1 MSEHKKVIS
10 LSLIILNILS
20 AVFYAV
26 YVITGIQNHL
36 TNIAAGITFVLL
48 IADLIYAGLCKTKVS
63 IAQIILSAFLFIIN
77 FASNYIIGLSAYT
90 LDKNYIGIISIILLF
105 LMNALFIF
113 IDLKKAN
120 KPIELNKIV
129 SIIIFTAG
137 ILFLFSI
144 IIVGLISLFAHTP
157 INTNTVNLSLL
168 FIVLSIS
175 VCALTLIVSGGFK
188 SKKIKYLAC
197 LTAAIAVIPLAI
209 LQFGVADDSKQADT
223 NLNQIFPNIESAEDM
238 RAVPYSFADEFVG
251 IETDD
256 FVIKRD
262 IVYYSSSSGAD
273 SGLNLKYD
281 MYLPTDET
289 ACKSVLVNLHGSG
302 GDKDIG
308 NYAHR
313 NKYFASRGYVVF
325 DLQYGDWN
333 ESNTGFNENMYS
345 HSSESFLFYIDKF
358 FEYLSEN
365 NDSGADLSSV
375 FITGVSMGGSL
386 TSKYAYSYDNH
397 LDDYGI
403 TLKGIIPVYPA
414 YRPDDDGIDNYL
426 NYVDANSVPTMVV
439 MGTSDCIVRPQ
450 ALGETVD
457 AFSNAGNPNCFP
469 LEISYAGHGSDSL
482 MTGRFNQLFIYYTER
497 FMAELR

>member
-1 MSEHKKVIS
+1 MFKHKKAIS
-10 LSLIILNILS
+10 LSLMILNILS
-20 AVFYAV
+20 AVFYVV
-26 YVITGIQNHL
+26 YAFAGVQNHL

-48 IADLIYAGLCKTKVS
+48 IVNLLYAGLCKTKIS
-63 IAQIILSAFLFIIN
+63 IAQIVLTAFLFIIN
-77 FASNYIIGLSAYT
+77 FASNYIAGLSVYT
-90 LDKNYIGIISIILLF
+90 PDKNYIGIVTIVLLF
-105 LMNALFIF
+105 LINALFIF
-113 IDLKKAN
+113 IDLKKSD
-120 KPIELNKIV
+120 KPIELNKII

-137 ILFLFSI
+137 ILFLLSI
-144 IIVGLISLFAHTP
+144 IIVGLISLFAYTP

-168 FIVLSIS
+168 LIVLSIAVFS
-175 VCALTLIVSGGFK
+175 LINITSGNFK
-188 SKKIKYLAC
+188 SNKLKILIYSI
-197 LTAAIAVIPLAI
+197 AAVAVVPLVI
-209 LQFGVADDSKQADT
+209 LQLSVAGDMKQADT
-223 NLNQIFPNIESAEDM
+223 NLNKIFPTVETAENM

-256 FVIKRD
+256 FEIKRD

-273 SGLNLKYD
+273 SGLELRYD
-281 MYLPTDET
+281 MYLPTDEN

-333 ESNTGFNENMYS
+333 ERNTGFNENMYS

-358 FEYLSEN
+358 FEFLSEN
-365 NDSGADLSSV
+365 NDCGADLSSV

-403 TLKGIIPVYPA
+403 TLKGVIPVYPG
-414 YRPDDDGIDNYL
+414 YTPDDDGIDNYL
-426 NYVDANSVPTMVV
+426 NYVDAGTVPTMVV
-439 MGTSDCIVRPQ
+439 MGESDCIVRPQ

-469 LEISYAGHGSDSL
+469 LQISYAGHGSDSL